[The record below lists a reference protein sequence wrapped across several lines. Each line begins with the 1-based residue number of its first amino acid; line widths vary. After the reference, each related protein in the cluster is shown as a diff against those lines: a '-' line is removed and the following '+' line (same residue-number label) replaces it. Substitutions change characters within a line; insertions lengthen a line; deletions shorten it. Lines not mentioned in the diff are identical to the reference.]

1 MKAVVGDCSVLTVGN
16 GNGNLYGIDSLKVS
30 RLQFTPILKV
40 LFKLLLSIL
49 NSSTLNENTIQCFE
63 QFIP

>member
-1 MKAVVGDCSVLTVGN
+1 MNVMEAEAGDWSVLTVGN
-16 GNGNLYGIDSLKVS
+16 GNVYGIDSLKVS

-49 NSSTLNENTIQCFE
+49 IVQHSMRIQYD
-63 QFIP
+63 ITSLL